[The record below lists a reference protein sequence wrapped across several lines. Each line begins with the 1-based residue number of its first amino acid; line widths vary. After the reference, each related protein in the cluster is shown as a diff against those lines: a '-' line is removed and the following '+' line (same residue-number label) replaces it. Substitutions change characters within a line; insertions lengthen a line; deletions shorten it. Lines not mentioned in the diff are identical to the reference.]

1 MTAESLP
8 RQSKFRYTAAANSC
22 PLSPLTPPNSLFHT
36 LDLAGSSPFFPSI
49 IPSLL
54 PGLVD
59 IYLERARFPRVLHV
73 VLRVSECE
81 ALWST
86 SISITCQDLWVMES
100 KPDCSESVLLK
111 LTSGPLWAI
120 MDEHHSHPLP
130 LPYTRVSFGL
140 SFPQPYATFLS
151 PSLIPLP
158 SPQSSHVPP
167 FAGLGH
173 SFRHNGNS
181 IVKNE

>member
-1 MTAESLP
+1 MTTAESLP

-22 PLSPLTPPNSLFHT
+22 PLSPLISPPFPFPHL
-36 LDLAGSSPFFPSI
+36 GSHWVLFPSI

-59 IYLERARFPRVLHV
+59 IYLERSRFPRVLHV
-73 VLRVSECE
+73 VLRVSGRE

-130 LPYTRVSFGL
+130 LPYTHVSFGL

-158 SPQSSHVPP
+158 SPQSSHVLP

-181 IVKNE
+181 IVEN